1 MQVQISFTAIMLNF
15 FAVHH
20 HLSFFRKKT
29 QRTKMSYSNVT
40 KLLAAMISFDN
51 TVQGALADGTIH
63 ETIKAGMADLVSNS
77 ERKIL
82 VY

>member
-20 HLSFFRKKT
+20 HLNFFHKKP
-29 QRTKMSYSNVT
+29 QHTKMSYSNAT
-40 KLLAAMISFDN
+40 ELLTAMISFDN
-51 TVQGALADGTIH
+51 KIRGALADGTIH
-63 ETIKAGMADLVSNS
+63 EMMKAGMADLVSNNES
-77 ERKIL
+77 KIL